1 MDFSQIYS
9 LVMHDTSPIL
19 ELKVTLQIF
28 VKEVDFFPSFM
39 TALLEKAFATQLLNT
54 FCEVFE
60 IVKNWFREVS
70 CLFVTR
76 KIQQI
81 HENLVSWKITHYKDV
96 KKISCKNM
104 LFGCKVLNMV
114 DSFSLSSNHFLW
126 YSKMHISIYIFG
138 KGNI

>member
-1 MDFSQIYS
+1 MKEMNFSRIYS

-60 IVKNWFREVS
+60 IVKN
-70 CLFVTR
+70 
-76 KIQQI
+76 
-81 HENLVSWKITHYKDV
+81 
-96 KKISCKNM
+96 
-104 LFGCKVLNMV
+104 
-114 DSFSLSSNHFLW
+114 
-126 YSKMHISIYIFG
+126 
-138 KGNI
+138 